1 MRTPWLLVSMLLHG
15 AAVSVALVLG
25 VYAHRQAARPV
36 ARIEI
41 RNQPPSAPARTNMR
55 PCPDVEAEDARDAS
69 PLVDLDVPPPEPREP
84 EPVIEASP
92 LPATASS
99 MLNQATAERVLRK
112 QVEANEPV
120 VPTEQPVVE
129 KPVEKK
135 PVEQESVPAYTS
147 ATRSDRGG
155 PPAYPEKL
163 RRMNREGTVVLR
175 ISVAADGTV
184 DEVSLKTPSRYAGF
198 NRAALRAARKWRFDP
213 ATENGVA
220 VASETDI
227 EVVFNL
233 TDGQQDRR
241 QPDQP

>member
-1 MRTPWLLVSMLLHG
+1 MRTPWLLVSILLHG

-55 PCPDVEAEDARDAS
+55 PCPDVVAEDARDAS

-120 VPTEQPVVE
+120 VEVPTEEVPTEQ
-129 KPVEKK
+129 KPTEK

-184 DEVSLKTPSRYAGF
+184 AEVSLKTPSRYAGF

-241 QPDQP
+241 QP